1 VETGDVG
8 GVAGAAA
15 AAGAAGAAG
24 VAGVV
29 VVVVVVVVCAH
40 VGVATRANAQS
51 VMGYSFL
58 FIRDTREVDV
68 RALVVRVARKHGVA
82 AMMPSH

>member
-1 VETGDVG
+1 MKLAGVTLTVSGPSIAGVETGEVG
-8 GVAGAAA
+8 GAAGAAA

-29 VVVVVVVVCAH
+29 VVVVVVVCAQA
-40 VGVATRANAQS
+40 GVATRANAQS

-58 FIRDTREVDV
+58 FIRDY
-68 RALVVRVARKHGVA
+68 
-82 AMMPSH
+82 